1 MLAHVRDVCDH
12 DQITE
17 VALWSRVDDSNI
29 ASMMLSTVPLMEKVR
44 HTIRIYNGVAG
55 HKFES
60 YAKSSF
66 VKKYG
71 ITMYIPGNQAGF
83 KDTRL
88 LRTLAYRYP
97 ALRCKMCI
105 IHKSTF
111 LSDPPNHPP
120 GKRSRIGDAIL
131 LLDGEELNERLANF
145 PEEFKFFINDGFS
158 VTLKGGFRG
167 EDTGV
172 RLSQQF
178 RSSVIIGAAAEATKV
193 ASGSRP

>member
-1 MLAHVRDVCDH
+1 MR
-12 DQITE
+12 
-17 VALWSRVDDSNI
+17 
-29 ASMMLSTVPLMEKVR
+29 
-44 HTIRIYNGVAG
+44 
-55 HKFES
+55 
-60 YAKSSF
+60 
-66 VKKYG
+66 
-71 ITMYIPGNQAGF
+71 
-83 KDTRL
+83 
-88 LRTLAYRYP
+88 
-97 ALRCKMCI
+97 I
-105 IHKSTF
+105 IHMSTF

-145 PEEFKFFINDGFS
+145 HEEFKFFIYDGFS

>member
-1 MLAHVRDVCDH
+1 M
-12 DQITE
+12 
-17 VALWSRVDDSNI
+17 DDSNI
-29 ASMMLSTVPLMEKVR
+29 ASMMLSTINLPLMEQVR
-44 HTIRIYNGVAG
+44 HAIRIYTGVAG

-71 ITMYIPGNQAGF
+71 ITMYLPANQAGF
-83 KDTRL
+83 KDTRI
-88 LRTLAYRYP
+88 LRTLAYKYP
-97 ALRCKMCI
+97 ALRCKMRI

-120 GKRSRIGDAIL
+120 GKRSRIGDSIL
-131 LLDGEELNERLANF
+131 LLDGEELNERLASF
-145 PEEFKFFINDGFS
+145 PEDFRFFINDGFS

-172 RLSQQF
+172 QLSKQF
-178 RSSVIIGAAAEATKV
+178 RSSVIIGAAAVATQV